1 MGCITGYFV
10 PIWCHYILEDHS
22 RTLFDSLLTNK
33 FTGKL
38 DHILTTDTLLVSYS
52 AAEQKP
58 YFYNKW
64 FSYKNRFTGH
74 TDSEV
79 SIPNQ
84 EMTVGE
90 AIAAASAPPSLYHP
104 YDLNSTTD

>member
-1 MGCITGYFV
+1 M
-10 PIWCHYILEDHS
+10 
-22 RTLFDSLLTNK
+22 TNK

-38 DHILTTDTLLVSYS
+38 DHILTTDTLLVSYG

-64 FSYKNRFTGH
+64 FSYKNRFTGDH
-74 TDSEV
+74 VNNDVGVTV
-79 SIPNQ
+79 PIPILNQ

-104 YDLNSTTD
+104 YERNSTTD